1 VISHNS
7 PFFGAAGLKVQAAAH
22 EAAQQRATALRLV
35 CGTRAV
41 TRPLAVVGL
50 DHNFETY
57 HDLETRCT
65 QVTGLA
71 LPGKG
76 CGIFRPGKSSCWA
89 RRSGRSGLQVPMLRG
104 AGI

>member
-1 VISHNS
+1 MLWSRRRVISHNS
-7 PFFGAAGLKVQAAAH
+7 PFFGAAGLKMLAAAH

-57 HDLETRCT
+57 HDLET
-65 QVTGLA
+65 A
-71 LPGKG
+71 LP
-76 CGIFRPGKSSCWA
+76 
-89 RRSGRSGLQVPMLRG
+89 
-104 AGI
+104 AGDWLGPAG